1 MILAAL
7 VLGHIQPLLLST
19 QDNSG
24 GWMCLREKARVQG
37 RFVRLAEVVDGPAPA
52 DVWLGRAPEQGT
64 TRTITADE
72 VRRELELRGYA
83 FTLSGTAVVVE
94 RGADSRRAVAFE
106 IRRAVMEREGAD
118 VAVRLVSLK
127 PEPAGADVKDVRP
140 EGAGFLVTFEDGAT
154 SHAEV
159 EIAKLREAAFA
170 VRDIP
175 AGRVVTAEDVEL
187 RRAPEGAEDVVGSTA
202 AVRIRAGAAIGEGD
216 VKRKPAVRK
225 GDLVRYTSAGFEVDA
240 RATEDGAVGRE
251 IGLEIAGSK
260 TKARGRVA
268 GAGRVEAK

>member
-7 VLGHIQPLLLST
+7 VLAS
-19 QDNSG
+19 SG
-24 GWMCLREKARVQG
+24 ELALKDKARVQG
-37 RFVRLAEVVDGPAPA
+37 RFVRLADIVDGPAPA
-52 DVWLGRAPEQGT
+52 DVWLGRAPEEGG
-64 TRTITADE
+64 TRTITADD

-83 FTLSGTAVVVE
+83 LTLVGTEVVVE
-94 RGADSRRAVAFE
+94 RGADPRRGVAFE

-118 VAVRLVSLK
+118 VSVRLVSLSA
-127 PEPAGADVKDVRP
+127 EPTGDVKDVRP
-140 EGAGFLVTFEDGAT
+140 DGKDFLVTFEDGTTSRAT
-154 SHAEV
+154 V
-159 EIAKLREAAFA
+159 EIAKLREVAFA

-175 AGRVVTAEDVEL
+175 AGKVVTAGDVEL
-187 RRAPEGAEDVVGSTA
+187 RRAAEGAEDVVGSTS

-216 VKRKPAVRK
+216 LKRKPAVRK
-225 GDLVRYTSAGFEVDA
+225 GDLVRFTSAGFEVDA